1 MVMDVVKAADELATD
16 LESLG
21 SDDRAVN
28 EKRYL
33 KSELRHY
40 GVSVPVIR
48 KMARRFARERKDV
61 SKSEIR

>member
-1 MVMDVVKAADELATD
+1 MALNIAALADGLATE
-16 LESLG
+16 LQATG
-21 SDDRAVN
+21 TIDRAVN

-48 KMARRFARERKDV
+48 KSARRFARE
-61 SKSEIR
+61 